1 MVLTYLRNITGVRA
15 AEHILLVLS
24 AMFLFLM
31 FFLLIKHFML
41 VFPLVFTIFYTS
53 LLFPLSFSCYL
64 VHISLV
70 TQPAFAVNLKTP
82 LSLRG
87 GKLEDWLFEISGANL
102 TFKPYLHR
110 DHGFFDGCQWLA
122 SIFRFSKSSWN
133 PSMTVIWKCHAVSL
147 QSSVPSVPIKRCP
160 KLRGGLSFLLQGYV
174 ACICHVQCCT
184 SA

>member
-41 VFPLVFTIFYTS
+41 IFPLVFSIFYTS

-64 VHISLV
+64 VRISLV

-87 GKLEDWLFEISGANL
+87 GKLED
-102 TFKPYLHR
+102 
-110 DHGFFDGCQWLA
+110 
-122 SIFRFSKSSWN
+122 
-133 PSMTVIWKCHAVSL
+133 
-147 QSSVPSVPIKRCP
+147 
-160 KLRGGLSFLLQGYV
+160 
-174 ACICHVQCCT
+174 
-184 SA
+184 